1 MSARITRV
9 AGPLD
14 AEITIPVVVIGGG
27 ACGLVAALA
36 AADAGQSVLV
46 LERDASP
53 AGSTAMSSGFI
64 PAAGTRWQRA
74 AGVHDN
80 PQRMQQDIETKNHY
94 ESDSDVV
101 AAICRSSAATLEWLA
116 DRHGLPFELVEG
128 FLYPGHTAL
137 RMHCTP
143 KRSGEELMA
152 CLLQACSRAGIDIL
166 SNARVDSLMI
176 DHADR
181 VRGVQFVRPDGSTE
195 QIGCEALIL
204 ACSGFAGNPEL
215 VARYLPYM
223 SQAVF
228 YGHPGNRGDA
238 LAWGQALGAA
248 CADLGACQG
257 HGSLAWPHQ
266 TLISWALMMQGGVQV
281 NRLGQRFSNEHLG
294 YSEQAR
300 RVLEQPDHRAWN
312 LYDDRIHAYAL
323 SMADYRDANAA
334 GAIVSADSPRTLAE
348 RLGLPAD
355 AVEQTL
361 REVDGLC
368 ERRECCRWGRQF
380 TPEQRLSG
388 PWYAVQVTG
397 ALFHSQGGLV
407 VDTQARVL
415 RPDGTALPNLLA
427 GGGAARGLSG
437 SNDTGYLSGNG
448 LLSAVMLGAIAGR
461 SAAALADSTA

>member
-1 MSARITRV
+1 MNARIHRV
-9 AGPLD
+9 DGPLET
-14 AEITIPVVVIGGG
+14 EIVVPVVIIGGG

-36 AADAGQSVLV
+36 AADAGQQVLV

-64 PAAGTRWQRA
+64 PATGTRWQRA
-74 AGVHDN
+74 AGVDDD
-80 PQRMQQDIETKNHY
+80 PERMQRDIEAKNHN
-94 ESDSDVV
+94 ESDPEVV
-101 AAICRSSAATLEWLA
+101 AAICRQSGATLEWLA

-166 SNARVDSLMI
+166 TDARVDCLMV
-176 DHADR
+176 DKQDR
-181 VRGVQFVRPDGSTE
+181 VRGVQAVRPDGSTE
-195 QIGCEALIL
+195 LIGCEALIL

-215 VARYLPYM
+215 VARHLPYM
-223 SQAVF
+223 NQAVF

-238 LAWGQALGAA
+238 LTWGQALGADS
-248 CADLGACQG
+248 ADLSACQG

-300 RVLEQPDHRAWN
+300 KVLEQPDHRAWN
-312 LYDDRIHAYAL
+312 LYDARIHAYAL
-323 SMADYRDANAA
+323 SMADYRDANDA
-334 GAIVSADSPRTLAE
+334 GAIVSAEDPRALAE
-348 RLGLPAD
+348 RLGLPPD
-355 AVEQTL
+355 AVEATL

-368 ERRECCRWGRQF
+368 ERSERCAWGRPF
-380 TPEQRLSG
+380 TPEQRLAG

-407 VDTQARVL
+407 VNTEARVL
-415 RPDGTALPNLLA
+415 RPDGSALPNLLA

-461 SAAALADSTA
+461 TAADLVSATA